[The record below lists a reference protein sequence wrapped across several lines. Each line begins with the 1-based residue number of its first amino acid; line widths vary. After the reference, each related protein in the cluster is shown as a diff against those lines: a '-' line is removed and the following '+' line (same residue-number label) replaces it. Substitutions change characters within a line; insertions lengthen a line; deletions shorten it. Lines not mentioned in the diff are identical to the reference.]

1 MALNDFCLS
10 VNYGDLGQ
18 YSGGFEAA
26 GSYNAKYYYTGNG
39 VTLSYIYYNTGTTSW
54 CLSETLGGDCILF
67 GKSNCNENDPDLCDG
82 LFNPGI
88 CPTPTP
94 TPTTNCD
101 TFTFEAVFQCDIPTT
116 PTPTPTPTVTTTP
129 TVTPSST
136 NVCSTTLNSFTFT
149 FTSVSPTPTATPTV
163 TPSFGPIQRD
173 CSFSGSAT
181 FNTITDSIICPQTKQ
196 FRDCENGQ
204 MYYTNNNV
212 SSTIDMFVDRIYNA
226 TVNGSLRCISFVGS
240 SLNTGIDTIVI
251 NNGPYGNYSEGD
263 CNEGCS
269 GTPPTPSPTPTPSI
283 TPTNTVT
290 PSVTPTIP
298 LTSTPTP
305 TNTPTTTPTPTL
317 LSPVCFVTTQF
328 IGQPGSPLNPSFSC
342 TTQPAGYFNSKP
354 YFNYVSPGDCT
365 TILPYVVYWN
375 SALNRWEFSTNDIP
389 NPTFVLSYNNS
400 SGSYPTGNWI
410 RVTVSGIN
418 YGITFSSI
426 GSC

>member
-39 VTLSYIYYNTGTTSW
+39 ATLSYIYYNTGTTSW
-54 CLSETLGGDCILF
+54 CLSETLGGNCILF

-149 FTSVSPTPTATPTV
+149 FTSVSLTPTPTPTV

-173 CSFSGSAT
+173 CSFSGSAI
-181 FNTITDSIICPQTKQ
+181 FNTITDTIVCPQTKQ

-204 MYYTNNNV
+204 MYYTNDNV

-263 CNEGCS
+263 CNQGCS
-269 GTPPTPSPTPTPSI
+269 GTPPTPSPT
-283 TPTNTVT
+283 
-290 PSVTPTIP
+290 
-298 LTSTPTP
+298 
-305 TNTPTTTPTPTL
+305 TPTPTL
-317 LSPVCFVTTQF
+317 LSPMCFVTTVF
-328 IGQPGSPLNPSFSC
+328 NGPAGSPSNPTFSC

-354 YFNYVSPGDCT
+354 YYNYNNFTDCT
-365 TILPYVVYWN
+365 SPLPLVVYWN
-375 SALNRWEFSTNDIP
+375 NSLSRWEFSTNDIP
-389 NPTFVLSYNNS
+389 NPTYVLSYNTS
-400 SGSYPTGNWI
+400 TGSYPTGSWV
-410 RVTVSGIN
+410 RVTVPGVN
-418 YGITFSSI
+418 YGIVFSSI